1 MSARNRLK
9 IVPAAGLPWGDPE
22 LFLNRELSFIQF
34 NHRVLQLAQDDR
46 LPLLER
52 LRFLA
57 IFSSNLD
64 EFFEVRVAG
73 LKERQQL
80 DLGSPYPDGS
90 TPSVLLRKIS
100 DQCHALIDR
109 QYKTL
114 NDDLLPALAT
124 EGIQV
129 LKRTELTKKQAG

>member
-1 MSARNRLK
+1 MTARSRLK
-9 IVPAAGLPWGDPE
+9 IVPAPERPLDEPE

-34 NHRVLQLAQDDR
+34 NYRVLQLAQDDR

-64 EFFEVRVAG
+64 EFFEIRVAG

-90 TPSVLLRKIS
+90 TPSSLLRKIS
-100 DQCHALIDR
+100 ER
-109 QYKTL
+109 
-114 NDDLLPALAT
+114 
-124 EGIQV
+124 
-129 LKRTELTKKQAG
+129 